1 MEEIITA
8 LQKWNAFRKDAGA
21 LQGFFNNLEGFNLDM
36 SLFPAG
42 VPLHAYPAI
51 KDNALY
57 FVVISEVHDVNSPP
71 NVLEENCFWIKCKET
86 LINSQ
91 EIPEGEA
98 LERINAWTTTKHQWI
113 NDITQTDLGIYQNFF
128 IPTYDLLPQTYNATF
143 ALKNGLNPSLKEADL
158 VLKSQSNLFF
168 DTIRNEP
175 PYADR
180 KKYYIL
186 DLL

>member
-1 MEEIITA
+1 MNEIITA
-8 LQKWNAFRKDAGA
+8 LQNWNAIRKDAGA
-21 LQGFFNNLEGFNLDM
+21 LISFFNNLEGFKLDM
-36 SLFPAG
+36 SLFPVG

-57 FVVISEVHDVNSPP
+57 FVVISEDYDVESPSDE
-71 NVLEENCFWIKCKET
+71 LEQHCFWMECKES
-86 LINSQ
+86 LMNSQ
-91 EIPEGEA
+91 EITEEDA
-98 LERINAWTTTKHQWI
+98 LSRIDTWLNTKIEWI

-128 IPTYDLLPQTYNATF
+128 IPTYDLLPQTYKANF
-143 ALKNGLNPSLKEADL
+143 ALKDGLNPSLKAADL

-168 DTIRNEP
+168 DTIIGEP
-175 PYADR
+175 PFIDR